1 MSNKQ
6 KESQIRLL
14 SQKYNVKKV
23 KYNVKQTER
32 KSKIQESKINNYDT
46 IIYNKVQYVRIK
58 YNKMH

>member
-46 IIYNKVQYVRIK
+46 IIYNKI
-58 YNKMH
+58 